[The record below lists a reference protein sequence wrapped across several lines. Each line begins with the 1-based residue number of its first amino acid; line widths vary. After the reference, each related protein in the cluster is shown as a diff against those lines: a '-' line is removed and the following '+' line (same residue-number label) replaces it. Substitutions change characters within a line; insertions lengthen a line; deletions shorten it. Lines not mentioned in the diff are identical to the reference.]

1 MALLLKPF
9 HFPVCL
15 LSPPLPYLLVCLF
28 YFHPLNLLQQP
39 HIMHASGRSLI
50 GQMLFEMFRASSEAL
65 LLLLLLLLLQPC
77 SVILVG
83 KYDSC
88 HNSTLSLA
96 NRNKLSNV

>member
-15 LSPPLPYLLVCLF
+15 LSPSLPYLLVCLF

-50 GQMLFEMFRASSEAL
+50 GQMLFGMFRASSEAL
-65 LLLLLLLLLQPC
+65 FLLLLLLQPC

-83 KYDSC
+83 KCDSC

-96 NRNKLSNV
+96 SRNKLSNV

>member
-65 LLLLLLLLLQPC
+65 LLLLLLLLQPC

>member
-1 MALLLKPF
+1 M
-9 HFPVCL
+9 
-15 LSPPLPYLLVCLF
+15 PYLLGCLF

-50 GQMLFEMFRASSEAL
+50 GQMLFGMFRASSEALL

-83 KYDSC
+83 KCDSG

-96 NRNKLSNV
+96 KRNKLSNV

>member
-1 MALLLKPF
+1 
-9 HFPVCL
+9 
-15 LSPPLPYLLVCLF
+15 
-28 YFHPLNLLQQP
+28 
-39 HIMHASGRSLI
+39 MHASGRSLI
-50 GQMLFEMFRASSEAL
+50 GQMLFGMFRASSEAL

-83 KYDSC
+83 KCDSC